1 MNNDPISVYEFFFFG
16 TICLFGFVVA
26 LVVIAKVM
34 DWLFD
39 VLTEICNRLTNY
51 LSAAIIRLLQ
61 SFFNYGL
68 QLLRLVFAAIFDP
81 VKQVFAELRVLFLD
95 WLELRQLYCKY
106 LRKEFKCFH
115 FFRPQMSG
123 EEDDWEQQ
131 KRGNE
136 KEKESA
142 NKPSNK
148 ETNAYT
154 DALQLLGFSTTEYL
168 DRALLKKRYREL
180 ISRVHPDKGCP
191 TTVLAQQ
198 INDAVNLVRQK
209 RGWR

>member
-1 MNNDPISVYEFFFFG
+1 MNNDPHSVYQLFLFG
-16 TICLFGFVVA
+16 AIYLFGFVVA
-26 LVVIAKVM
+26 LAVIAKVIG
-34 DWLFD
+34 WLFC
-39 VLTEICNRLTNY
+39 VVAAVGNRLTNY
-51 LSAAIIRLLQ
+51 LSAVIIGLLQ
-61 SFFNYGL
+61 SIFSYGF
-68 QLLRLVFAAIFDP
+68 QLLRLVFGVIFNP
-81 VKQVFAELRVLFLD
+81 VKQVAAKLWVSFLD
-95 WLELRQLYCKY
+95 WLEVRLLYWKY
-106 LRKEFKCFH
+106 ALKEFKGFH
-115 FFRPQMSG
+115 FFRQHMNG
-123 EEDDWEQQ
+123 EEDDREHQ

-142 NKPSNK
+142 NDPSNK

-154 DALQLLGFSTTEYL
+154 DALQLLGFSKTEYL

-191 TTVLAQQ
+191 TPVLAQQ